1 MVFENRILKQIF
13 GPKRDE
19 SEEWRRLHNQELHSL
34 YRSPFRVIKSRRL
47 RWAGHVARMEEGRS
61 AFKILAGKP
70 TGRRHLGRPRRR
82 WEDNIR
88 MDLEEIGINAGNW
101 VDSAQ
106 DRNYWRAV
114 VNAALNLR
122 VP

>member
-34 YRSPFRVIKSRRL
+34 YRSPNIVRVIKSRIL
-47 RWAGHVARMEEGRS
+47 RWSGHIARMEEGRS
-61 AFKILAGKP
+61 AFKILTDKP
-70 TGRRHLGRPRRR
+70 TGKRPLGR

-88 MDLEEIGINAGNW
+88 MDFEDIGTNAGNW

-106 DRNYWRAV
+106 NRDYWRAL
-114 VNAALNLR
+114 VNAALNLW